1 VQTFTTGHVETRRRL
16 DYWSD
21 LASNAITPMR
31 VSAGGQSSFE
41 GRLWT
46 EKLGAIDI
54 ARAYSSSVVIR
65 RTPQEISRSAD
76 RAFLL
81 SIAEETS
88 YSFRVRG
95 CQLVGRP
102 GDLLLTDSAEPE
114 EIIHSGC
121 TAIVLRM
128 SESLLKAHLPAADD
142 VTGLIVRGDRGAG
155 LMASTMIRSLARNMR
170 HGFDVN
176 VCEHLTAALLHSIA
190 AAYSEAFGV
199 KATATAT
206 ATAESRR
213 FEITRYVDAHLGDSD
228 LTVQNTA
235 LAFGV
240 SDRYVRMLFESTG
253 EPLSSYIQRRRLEES
268 ARQLRDPLWRART
281 VSEIAFN
288 WGFNSL
294 GSYDRA
300 FKVRF
305 DRTPSEYRRHWER
318 GEPTD

>member
-1 VQTFTTGHVETRRRL
+1 VQTFTTGHVDTRRRL
-16 DYWSD
+16 EYWSA

-31 VSAGGQSSFE
+31 VAAGEQSSFE

-65 RTPQEISRSAD
+65 RTPADVSRSAE

-81 SIAEETS
+81 SITEEAS

-95 CQLVGRP
+95 RQLVGRP

-114 EIIHSGC
+114 EIVHSGC

-128 SESLLKAHLPAADD
+128 PGTLLKAHLPAADD

-155 LMASTMIRSLARNMR
+155 LVASTMIRSLARNMR
-170 HGFDVN
+170 QGFDRS
-176 VCEHLTAALLHSIA
+176 VCDHLTAALLHSVA
-190 AAYSEAFGV
+190 AAYAEAFGV
-199 KATATAT
+199 KSTAI
-206 ATAESRR
+206 ATAETRR
-213 FEITRYVDAHLGDSD
+213 FEITRYVEEHLGDSD
-228 LTVQNTA
+228 LTVQKAA

-240 SDRYVRMLFESTG
+240 SDRYVRMLFGATG

-300 FKVRF
+300 FKSRF
-305 DRTPSEYRRHWER
+305 DVTPSEYRRRCEA
-318 GEPTD
+318 GNLAD

>member
-1 VQTFTTGHVETRRRL
+1 VQTFTTGQVETRRRL

-31 VSAGGQSSFE
+31 VSAGAHSSFE

-54 ARAYSSSVVIR
+54 ARAYSSSVNIR

-81 SIAEETS
+81 SISEETS

-121 TAIVLRM
+121 TVVVLRM
-128 SESLLKAHLPAADD
+128 PGSLLKAHLPAADD
-142 VTGLIVRGDRGAG
+142 LTGLIVRGDRGAG

-170 HGFDVN
+170 HGFDGN
-176 VCEHLTAALLHSIA
+176 VSEHLTAAVLHSIA

-199 KATATAT
+199 KSASTATA
-206 ATAESRR
+206 ASRR

-228 LTVQNTA
+228 LTVQKAA

-305 DRTPSEYRRHWER
+305 DRTPSEYRKHWER
-318 GEPTD
+318 GELTD